1 MQENVS
7 KFHVLINNDQ
17 KEHVSI
23 GTTQINDS
31 KSEKVLWVNIAN
43 KLHFENHIK
52 IICGKTQEKIN
63 ALKRVAPIVNLEK
76 RNLTNSQ
83 FKYCSLT

>member
-31 KSEKVLWVNIAN
+31 KSEKLLWVNIAN

-52 IICGKTQEKIN
+52 IICRKTQEKIN

>member
-7 KFHVLINNDQ
+7 KFHVLISNDQ

-31 KSEKVLWVNIAN
+31 KSEKLLWVNIGN

-63 ALKRVAPIVNLEK
+63 ALKTVAPIVNLEK

>member
-7 KFHVLINNDQ
+7 KFHVLISNDQ

-23 GTTQINDS
+23 GTTQISDS
-31 KSEKVLWVNIAN
+31 KSEKLLWVNIGN